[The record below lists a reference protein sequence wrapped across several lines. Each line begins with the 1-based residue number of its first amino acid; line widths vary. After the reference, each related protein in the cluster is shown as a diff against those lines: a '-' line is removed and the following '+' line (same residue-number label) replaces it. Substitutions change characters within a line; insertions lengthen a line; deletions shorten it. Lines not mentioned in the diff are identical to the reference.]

1 MAESGGTIDPNDLDS
16 IDALLDEAEWE
27 AAEEEEASTVDEMSE
42 ADSDN
47 PNESLDNAAD
57 SDALDNIPE
66 DIEDDTQVDS
76 DEEAEQEGD
85 TPDEGLD
92 NLEDMDDGLDATTES
107 ALEPEPEP
115 KPKPESET
123 PSSVEEQQPPEE
135 AAEKPA
141 EIPIAEDHAEQF
153 LQKRAS
159 VKQKEPSNL
168 TVAEMD
174 SIKKL
179 IITFSSTIIFLVV
192 VGLGIGLW
200 GALSSNSSLDEETMT
215 LLKDTHEGS
224 MQSMV
229 KSVAA
234 EDAVKQVGKKLDA
247 LSFQL
252 EQLNSDLLEMKDA
265 EAVAPNTAKSPG
277 VLNLKNEQTPQ
288 KVQAAAPNVAT
299 ETTQV
304 VMDAG
309 VGKKIDK
316 VNAQVV
322 VTQRR
327 LAEVNNR
334 VKRLQTQYQTFL
346 KSLKE
351 LEKAQLKGQSNIT
364 DLLEATKAK
373 VHADKVKQ
381 QAMEKSRYEYSA
393 PNSPFFDYVR

>member
-1 MAESGGTIDPNDLDS
+1 MAEPGGTIDPNDLDS

-27 AAEEEEASTVDEMSE
+27 AAEEEASIVDEMSE

-47 PNESLDNAAD
+47 PNEGLDNAKD
-57 SDALDNIPE
+57 NDDLDNIPE

-76 DEEAEQEGD
+76 NEEAEQEDD

-92 NLEDMDDGLDATTES
+92 NLEDMDDGLDATTEP

-115 KPKPESET
+115 ET
-123 PSSVEEQQPPEE
+123 PGSVQKQKLPEA
-135 AAEKPA
+135 AAEKTA
-141 EIPIAEDHAEQF
+141 ELPIAEDHAEQF

-179 IITFSSTIIFLVV
+179 IIIFSSTIIFLVV
-192 VGLGIGLW
+192 AAIGIGLW
-200 GALSSNSSLDEETMT
+200 GALSTNSSLDEETMT

-229 KSVAA
+229 KSVAT
-234 EDAVKQVGKKLDA
+234 EDAVKQVSKKLDA

-252 EQLNSDLLEMKDA
+252 EQLNADLLAVKDVA
-265 EAVAPNTAKSPG
+265 TVAPNTAKAPG
-277 VLNLKNEQTPQ
+277 VLNLQNEQVPQ

-334 VKRLQTQYQTFL
+334 VKQLQTQYQTFL

-351 LEKAQLKGQSNIT
+351 LEKSQLKGQSNIT